1 MSVIMYDITLLVAF
15 VIFIGIFL
23 YRKKKNLKKEGLLFL
38 YRTSWGIR
46 LINRIGKRF
55 KKTLNVLSYLVV
67 GLGYLLMGTMVY
79 LFGKIVW
86 LYIINPEIVR
96 AIKIPPIMP
105 LIPYLPQVF
114 KLDFLPPF
122 YFTYWIIIIAIVA
135 VVHEFAHGIFAA
147 HGEVKIKN
155 TGFGFFPFFFPIF
168 LAAFVELDEK
178 KMQTK
183 KIFSQMS
190 VLAAGTF
197 ANILTAILFFGIM
210 WLFFVLSFSPAGV
223 TFDVNGVQVYTYSI
237 VSMSAISL
245 ANGISLENATHEDLF
260 NSISEEGLNEVTAGG
275 KKFLLTKEFLERQ
288 QNGEEYVLLYDDA
301 PAINANLE
309 GIITEVNGMEINSKE
324 KLREELWK
332 HSPGDEVTIT
342 TIVDGEIKENE
353 IILGTHPN
361 YEEVAYLGI
370 GFVNQ
375 EAAGLMGKI
384 VTTLSLKEP
393 NIYYEP
399 KFEAGMFIYQ
409 LLWWLVLVNISI
421 ALVNM
426 LPVGIFDGG
435 RFFYLTILAITKSE
449 KKAKKAFSLVT
460 YLFLLLLFVIMAFWL
475 ISWF

>member
-1 MSVIMYDITLLVAF
+1 MGVMMYDITLLVAF

-55 KKTLNVLSYLVV
+55 KKTLNVLSYLAV
-67 GLGYLLMGTMVY
+67 GLGYLLMGIIIY

-86 LYIINPEIVR
+86 IYVINPEIVK

-135 VVHEFAHGIFAA
+135 VVHEFAHGVFAA

-210 WLFFVLSFSPAGV
+210 WLFFVLSFSPMGV
-223 TFDVNGVQVYTYSI
+223 TFDTYTYSVVNI
-237 VSMSAISL
+237 STISL
-245 ANGISLENATHEDLF
+245 INGVSLEDATHEDIF
-260 NSISEEGLNEVTAGG
+260 NSISEEGLNEIIAGSE
-275 KKFLLTKEFLERQ
+275 KFFLTKEFLERQ
-288 QNGEEYVLLYDDA
+288 QNGEGYILLYNDA

-309 GIITEVNGMEINSKE
+309 GIITEINGMELNSKE
-324 KLREELWK
+324 KLSKELWK
-332 HSPGDEVTIT
+332 YSPGDEVTIT
-342 TIVDGEIKENE
+342 TIVNGEIKTNE

-361 YEEVAYLGI
+361 YEESAYLGI
-370 GFVNQ
+370 GFINQ
-375 EAAGLMGKI
+375 EATGLMGKI
-384 VTTLSLKEP
+384 VATLTLKEP

-399 KFEAGMFIYQ
+399 KFKAGMFIYH

-449 KKAKKAFSLVT
+449 KKAKKAFSFVT
-460 YLFLLLLFVIMAFWL
+460 YLFLFLLLVIMAFWA
-475 ISWF
+475 ITIFT